1 MNFFNYHVLVVLIL
15 ARIIRRKMVQGR
27 GFRTSEAPVVQWE
40 KRLAFLLL
48 NRQNRQRFF
57 ISSGGHAMLNLDE
70 IRSHFPALASD
81 TIYFDNPGGTQVA
94 REVIQRTDRY
104 LRSTNANHGGAF
116 HTSMASDATVAEARQ
131 AVADFLNAARPEEI
145 VFGPNMTTLTFSIS
159 RSLARTLHAG
169 DEIVVTR
176 LDHDGNVA
184 PWLFIA
190 EDRGC
195 TIRWVD
201 IHEEDCTLDLQDLE
215 RQITERTKIVAIGYA
230 SNAVGTINDVQRA
243 VQLAHNVGALC
254 FVDAVQYA
262 PHRPIDV
269 QALDCDFLACSAYKF
284 FGPHLGILYG
294 KYDLLDSLTAYKV
307 RPAGDLPPDKF
318 ETGTQNFEGIAATL
332 GAMEYF
338 EWLGNTFGSEYA
350 ANYQGSFS
358 GRALALKQA
367 MAAIEVYEI
376 ELNHSLLES
385 LGSIAGLQIRG
396 ITSPHGLHQRV
407 PTFSFTLQGWTPRA
421 IAEAL
426 AAEGINVWDGN
437 FYALSVTERLG
448 LEEQGGLLR
457 VGLAHYNT
465 QAEIDKLVDALG
477 RLVQ

>member
-1 MNFFNYHVLVVLIL
+1 MC
-15 ARIIRRKMVQGR
+15 IRD
-27 GFRTSEAPVVQWE
+27 S
-40 KRLAFLLL
+40 
-48 NRQNRQRFF
+48 
-57 ISSGGHAMLNLDE
+57 
-70 IRSHFPALASD
+70 
-81 TIYFDNPGGTQVA
+81 
-94 REVIQRTDRY
+94 
-104 LRSTNANHGGAF
+104 
-116 HTSMASDATVAEARQ
+116 
-131 AVADFLNAARPEEI
+131 LNAARPEEI
-145 VFGPNMTTLTFSIS
+145 VFGPNMTTLTLSIS
-159 RSLARTLHAG
+159 RSLARTLQPG

>member
-1 MNFFNYHVLVVLIL
+1 M
-15 ARIIRRKMVQGR
+15 GR
-27 GFRTSEAPVVQWE
+27 TTGRD
-40 KRLAFLLL
+40 K
-48 NRQNRQRFF
+48 
-57 ISSGGHAMLNLDE
+57 SGPYNLGE
-70 IRSHFPALASD
+70 MRAHFPALASD

-94 REVIQRTDRY
+94 REVLQRIDHY
-104 LRSTNANHGGAF
+104 LRSTNANHGGTF
-116 HTSMASDATVAEARQ
+116 RTSRESDATVAEARQ
-131 AVADFLNAARPEEI
+131 AMADFLNAARPEEI
-145 VFGPNMTTLTFSIS
+145 VFGPNMTTLTLSIS
-159 RSLARTLHAG
+159 RSLARTLRPG

-184 PWLFIA
+184 PWLLIA

-195 TIRWVD
+195 TVRWVD
-201 IHEEDCTLDLQDLE
+201 IHEEDCTLDMADLE
-215 RQITERTKIVAIGYA
+215 QQITERTKIVAVGYA
-230 SNAVGTINDVQRA
+230 SNAVGTINDVRRA
-243 VQLAHNVGALC
+243 VELAHKVEALC

-294 KYDLLDSLTAYKV
+294 KYELLDSLTAYKV
-307 RPAGDLPPDKF
+307 RPASNLPPEKF
-318 ETGTQNFEGIAATL
+318 ETGTQSFEAIAGTL

-338 EWLGNTFGSEYA
+338 EWMGNTFGSEYA

-358 GRALALKQA
+358 GRGLALKQA
-367 MAAIEVYEI
+367 MATIEAYEL
-376 ELNHSLLES
+376 ELNHSLLEGFS
-385 LGSIAGLQIRG
+385 SIPGLQIRG
-396 ITSPHGLHQRV
+396 ITSPHKLQERV
-407 PTFSFTLQGWTPRA
+407 PTFSFTLEGWTPRA

-426 AAEGINVWDGN
+426 AEENINVWDGN

-465 QAEIDKLVDALG
+465 QAEIDSLVEALG
-477 RLVQ
+477 RLVK